1 MTSAYK
7 RPSPTSAWEVSFSKQ
22 PLGRIATVSETEHSG
37 IYRALRGGGNNFGLV
52 IKFNLCTIPN
62 AMMRKGAKTF
72 VQDQFTAFISAFG
85 NAVNDAPT
93 DEISIPAV
101 SDTTTSKSLVQY
113 CKDIQSNNSNGH
125 REGSRSV
132 LLGLTTSRERDGHTS
147 RPTGVHLPRIACWW
161 ADESD
166 DDTVYRFVNSY
177 WGKVREKAQAMGN
190 NNHFAYMDYASQFQD
205 VIAVYVDANA
215 ARLQR
220 ILRNMIPKRFTRTFS
235 LGHSSLPA
243 VPSEEPRIITHT
255 PCNVPTLPEILVNMC
270 MLRYKWYRGDGESN
284 AVMKPE
290 LVAGAST
297 AKIHNRF
304 FATRT
309 PTRWETVVHAG
320 AYVLLFLTP
329 LYLSNQTKSMVQ
341 NTRNKKTEAKQQKRS
356 GEKSKSSKSRQ
367 RKKNCSSMTLTAQ
380 KEKRFISRMSIDT
393 KKKGYGN
400 EVKPTKNIRSKMLNI
415 TDRKCEKQRS
425 ANDERNYMQRTGS
438 GGYVKWKQNKSDCE
452 WRG

>member
-1 MTSAYK
+1 MPIVATKSGTLSGSTLATPLFLQFHQKNLELSHIHPATYPHCRRFSSTCACFATSGTVGPSPLLSTSA
-7 RPSPTSAWEVSFSKQ
+7 S
-22 PLGRIATVSETEHSG
+22 
-37 IYRALRGGGNNFGLV
+37 RA
-52 IKFNLCTIPN
+52 
-62 AMMRKGAKTF
+62 A
-72 VQDQFTAFISAFG
+72 
-85 NAVNDAPT
+85 
-93 DEISIPAV
+93 
-101 SDTTTSKSLVQY
+101 DT
-113 CKDIQSNNSNGH
+113 
-125 REGSRSV
+125 
-132 LLGLTTSRERDGHTS
+132 
-147 RPTGVHLPRIACWW
+147 
-161 ADESD
+161 
-166 DDTVYRFVNSY
+166 
-177 WGKVREKAQAMGN
+177 
-190 NNHFAYMDYASQFQD
+190 
-205 VIAVYVDANA
+205 
-215 ARLQR
+215 QR
-220 ILRNMIPKRFTRTFS
+220 
-235 LGHSSLPA
+235 
-243 VPSEEPRIITHT
+243 
-255 PCNVPTLPEILVNMC
+255 
-270 MLRYKWYRGDGESN
+270 DGESN